1 MNKST
6 RESKLVY
13 NVPAKIPDAFNR
25 IHNLH
30 HFTNG
35 IKLEEP
41 KGKVVHL
48 PAHIRLRKML
58 LIATWLK
65 AVKKYHLASR
75 Q

>member
-6 RESKLVY
+6 RERKLVY
-13 NVPAKIPDAFNR
+13 NVPAKIPDPLNR

-41 KGKVVHL
+41 KGKVVHF
-48 PAHIRLRKML
+48 PAHIR
-58 LIATWLK
+58 
-65 AVKKYHLASR
+65 H
-75 Q
+75 